1 MFNRYSINPHEAV
14 RKAAQQVD
22 AYLADRRASGGICP
36 GTVQRRLTAREHAKS
51 HHLDDGHIP
60 PPPPPQSFQSNAV
73 MLTR

>member
-36 GTVQRRLTAREHAKS
+36 GTVQRRLTACASTQNPTILMMVTSPRRPRRS
-51 HHLDDGHIP
+51 P
-60 PPPPPQSFQSNAV
+60 SSRTP
-73 MLTR
+73 